1 MYYCISYF
9 VKLYCILDQ
18 IIKKQPLNLGEYKK
32 LLSTTI
38 KNRSDP
44 NNLNALIKV
53 LNAES
58 SN

>member
-1 MYYCISYF
+1 M
-9 VKLYCILDQ
+9 
-18 IIKKQPLNLGEYKK
+18 QPLNLSENKK

-44 NNLNALIKV
+44 NSLNALIKV